1 MANPAWS
8 AYDINL
14 VNQRMEGGFNMHFIT
29 GGAFNGKKTWVK
41 NHYKLETLEYL
52 WLSAYKNDS
61 LVKTAD
67 SKHPPIVILEGME
80 KWISNNVTSNK
91 TTASIL
97 IELQD
102 RLNSWIK
109 WEKQSEQHR
118 LLIIGTDISKEIVP
132 TEQQDRHWQVI
143 HRWMYQ
149 YKPNQSSHM
158 DVIWYRI
165 NQRIK

>member
-1 MANPAWS
+1 
-8 AYDINL
+8 
-14 VNQRMEGGFNMHFIT
+14 MHFIT

-118 LLIIGTDISKEIVP
+118 LLIIGTDISKGIVP
-132 TEQQDRHWQVI
+132 TEQQDRHWRDI
-143 HRWMYQ
+143 TGWMYQ
-149 YKPNQSSHM
+149 YIAKQSSHM
-158 DVIWYRI
+158 DVIWYGI